1 MTESRIVVEYAI
13 RSSSGSQTVGVIRG
27 LEKGRG
33 SITGR
38 SRDVSAVEQKRHKY
52 SGDLEQ

>member
-33 SITGR
+33 SRTRR